1 MYKQILFIFLLIGV
15 QTVSAQLKSSK
26 QIVDKKPNIVI
37 ILVDDLGSGDVSSL
51 FRKILKTPN
60 IDRFAKEGVKFES
73 GYVPVP
79 LCGPSR
85 AAILTG
91 RYPQRFGFADN
102 SGGIPTDVP
111 LLSGVL
117 KNAGYYTAHIGKW
130 HSTGPMPHLRNAF
143 NETLCSPVSSPFIN
157 YHQPTLSRNGK
168 VETSSE
174 YSTDLF
180 AREAVEFIE
189 RNKNRPFQLTVAFN
203 APHILK
209 VVKVAATIKK
219 EYDNSVALG
228 KPTQV
233 PMAPTSRPADRDKF
247 KSQFPT
253 DSARADIAATI
264 FALDQAVGHILDK
277 LKATK
282 LDKNTIVFFIGDNGA
297 HPENRSENIP
307 LRDYKWTT
315 YEGGIRVPFFAMYPG
330 VLPSGLNYKQP
341 ISSIDIFKTCMALTG
356 IEEPRGLEGV
366 NLIPYLTGKIK
377 TLPHETLFFKYG
389 NMGAVRAGN
398 WKLITQTNKANELYD
413 LSVDVSEK
421 NNLASS
427 NEILVKSLNQ
437 KWQDWNLGNKQQN
450 LNSKPLE

>member
-1 MYKQILFIFLLIGV
+1 MFKQILLILLLTAGL
-15 QTVSAQLKSSK
+15 TGSAQLKSAK
-26 QIVDKKPNIVI
+26 QTVAGKPNIVI

-51 FRKILKTPN
+51 FRKVLQTPN

-91 RYPQRFGFADN
+91 RYPQRFGFSDN
-102 SGGIPTDVP
+102 SGGIPVEVP

-117 KNAGYYTAHIGKW
+117 KDVGYYTGHIGKW

-143 NETLCSPVSSPFIN
+143 SETLCSPVSSPFIN
-157 YHQPTLSRNGK
+157 YHHPTLARNGK
-168 VETSSE
+168 LETSSE
-174 YSTDLF
+174 YSTDLI
-180 AREAVEFIE
+180 ARESVEFIE

-228 KPTQV
+228 KPIQV
-233 PMAPTSRPADRDKF
+233 PMAPTSKPSDREKF
-247 KSQFPT
+247 KSQFPQDT
-253 DSARADIAATI
+253 ARADIAATI
-264 FALDQAVGHILDK
+264 YALDQAVGRILDK

-282 LDKNTIVFFIGDNGA
+282 LDKNTIVFFVGDNGA
-297 HPENRSENIP
+297 HPENRSENLP

-330 VLPSGLNYKQP
+330 VFPAGLNYKQP
-341 ISSIDIFKTCMALTG
+341 VSSIDIFKTCMALTNTQ
-356 IEEPRGLEGV
+356 EPSNLDGV
-366 NLIPYLTGKIK
+366 NLTPFLTGKLK
-377 TLPHETLFFKYG
+377 NAPHDALYFKYG
-389 NMGAVRAGN
+389 NMGAVRADK
-398 WKLITQTNKANELYD
+398 WKLVIQPNKPTELYD
-413 LSVDVSEK
+413 LSNDLEEK

-427 NEILVKSLNQ
+427 NVALV
-437 KWQDWNLGNKQQN
+437 DN
-450 LNSKPLE
+450 LNKKWHKWNSIN

>member
-1 MYKQILFIFLLIGV
+1 MI
-15 QTVSAQLKSSK
+15 K
-26 QIVDKKPNIVI
+26 QIVFFSLFCLGMAPLKTVKVSPNTPGKPNIII

-51 FRKILKTPN
+51 FRKVLKTPN

-91 RYPQRFGFADN
+91 RYPQSFGFRDN
-102 SGGIPTDVP
+102 SGGIPVEVP

-117 KNAGYYTAHIGKW
+117 KDVGYYTAHIGKW

-143 NETLCSPVSSPFIN
+143 NETLCSPVSSAFID
-157 YHQPTLSRNGK
+157 YHNPKLARNGK
-168 VETSSE
+168 LETSSE
-174 YSTDLF
+174 YSTDLL
-180 AREAVEFIE
+180 ARESEEFIE

-209 VVKVAATIKK
+209 VVKRASNIKT
-219 EYDNSVALG
+219 EYDSSVALG
-228 KPTQV
+228 KPIQV
-233 PMAPTSRPADRDKF
+233 PMASTSRPSDREKF

-264 FALDQAVGHILDK
+264 FALDQAVGRILDK
-277 LKATK
+277 LKETK

-297 HPENRSENIP
+297 HPENRSENLP

-330 VLPSGLNYKQP
+330 VIPAGLNYKQP
-341 ISSIDIFKTCMALTG
+341 VSSIDIFKTCMALTMTQ
-356 IEEPRGLEGV
+356 EPANLDGV
-366 NLIPYLTGKIK
+366 NLIPFLTRKLK
-377 TLPHETLFFKYG
+377 NAPHDALYFKLG
-389 NMGAVRAGN
+389 NMGAVRADK
-398 WKLITQTNKANELYD
+398 WKLVIQNNKPTELYD
-413 LSVDVSEK
+413 LSTDIEEK
-421 NNLASS
+421 NNVAATNS
-427 NEILVKSLNQ
+427 NIVEKLHE
-437 KWQDWNLGNKQQN
+437 KWKTWNNTHK
-450 LNSKPLE
+450 